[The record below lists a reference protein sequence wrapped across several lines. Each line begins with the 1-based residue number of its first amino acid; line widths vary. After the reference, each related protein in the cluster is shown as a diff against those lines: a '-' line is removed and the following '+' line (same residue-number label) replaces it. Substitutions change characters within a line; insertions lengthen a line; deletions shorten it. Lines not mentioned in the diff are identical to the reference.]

1 VKLDSKAIEF
11 TKANADWKMIKPIA
25 ARADFSAVDGLVG
38 RVESAQMKKLVTS
51 APTPTDLKTFG
62 FDKPQAV
69 VNVHLG
75 SAKATLEIGKK
86 ADDTTTYVRDT
97 SKPEIFT
104 IDNSSADDFKK
115 PADDY
120 RKKEL
125 FDFRAFDASRVE
137 LTKNGQTVIFERV
150 KAKDDKSPDTWHR
163 VSPNPGDPDR
173 SKVEGL
179 LAGLADIRATSFVDS
194 TAKTGLQSPTL
205 VVDAKFDD
213 GKKQEKVTFGKN
225 GSDAFASRPDD
236 PGAAKIEA
244 EKLDEAI
251 KTLDELSK

>member
-1 VKLDSKAIEF
+1 
-11 TKANADWKMIKPIA
+11 M
-25 ARADFSAVDGLVG
+25 
-38 RVESAQMKKLVTS
+38 
-51 APTPTDLKTFG
+51 
-62 FDKPQAV
+62 
-69 VNVHLG
+69 
-75 SAKATLEIGKK
+75 
-86 ADDTTTYVRDT
+86 
-97 SKPEIFT
+97 
-104 IDNSSADDFKK
+104 
-115 PADDY
+115 
-120 RKKEL
+120 
-125 FDFRAFDASRVE
+125 E

-194 TAKTGLQSPTL
+194 TAKTGLQSPAL

-225 GSDAFASRPDD
+225 GADAFASRPDD

-251 KTLDELSK
+251 KALDELSK

>member
-1 VKLDSKAIEF
+1 MRKAVEF
-11 TKANADWKMIKPIA
+11 TKANADWKMVKPIA

-38 RVESAQMKKLVTS
+38 RVESAQMKKFGHEH
-51 APTPTDLKTFG
+51 TDARRPQEFG
-62 FDKPQAV
+62 FDKPQAI

-75 SAKATLEIGKK
+75 SAKATLEVGGK
-86 ADDTTTYVRDT
+86 ADDTTIYVRDT
-97 SKPEIFT
+97 SKPDIFT

-125 FDFRAFDASRVE
+125 FDFRAFDATRVE

-173 SKVEGL
+173 SKVEGCWP
-179 LAGLADIRATSFVDS
+179 AWRTSARRRLSIQRQRLGCNRRHSWS
-194 TAKTGLQSPTL
+194 TRSSMTGRSRRKSRSARTDPMHLPHVPTIP
-205 VVDAKFDD
+205 APRRSRR
-213 GKKQEKVTFGKN
+213 KN
-225 GSDAFASRPDD
+225 
-236 PGAAKIEA
+236 
-244 EKLDEAI
+244 
-251 KTLDELSK
+251 